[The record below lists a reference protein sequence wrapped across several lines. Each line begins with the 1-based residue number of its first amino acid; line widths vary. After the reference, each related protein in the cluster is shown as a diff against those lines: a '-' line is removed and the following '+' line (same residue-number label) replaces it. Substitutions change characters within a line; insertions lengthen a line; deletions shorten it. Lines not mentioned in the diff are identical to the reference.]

1 MKILIVGGSG
11 GIGSS
16 LVSSCLDYYP
26 ESNIIAT
33 YNTHPGNIHHP
44 HLQWRK
50 LDVTIEEDIEN
61 LSSELGAIDLLIN
74 AVGFLHSGSQKPEKT
89 IKEFDPTFFQHNINI
104 NTLPSILLAKH
115 FMTSLRSNKA
125 THFVALSAKIG
136 SIDDN
141 KKGGWLSYRV
151 AKSALNMAIKTIA
164 IEWSLKVPNCCIIL
178 FHPGTTDTH
187 LSKPFQKNLPVGQLH
202 SANHTAEALLATI
215 NSSAPADTGKFIS
228 YNGSEIP
235 W

>member
-26 ESNIIAT
+26 ESDIIAT
-33 YNTHPGNIHHP
+33 YNTHPGDIHHSR
-44 HLQWRK
+44 LQWRK
-50 LDVTIEEDIEN
+50 LDVTIEDDIEN
-61 LSSELGAIDLLIN
+61 LSNDLGSIDLLIN
-74 AVGFLHSGSQKPEKT
+74 AVGFLHSESQKPEKT

-115 FMTSLRSNKA
+115 FMTSLRSNKT
-125 THFVALSAKIG
+125 THFVAFSAKIG
-136 SIDDN
+136 SIEDN
-141 KKGGWLSYRV
+141 RMGGWLSYRV
-151 AKSALNMAIKTIA
+151 AKSALNMAMKTIA
-164 IEWSLKVPNCCIIL
+164 IEWSLKVPNCCVIL
-178 FHPGTTDTH
+178 FHSGTTDTQ

-202 SANHTAEALLATI
+202 STNHTTDALLDII
-215 NSSAPADTGKFIS
+215 NSSAPADTGKFMS